1 LLEMAHTALT
11 AALAAAL
18 CLVRQADGHG
28 LLTNPAPRTGTNR
41 AGPNKGNVGPC
52 GTGGGNT
59 NAGAS
64 SMTVAAGE
72 TAALEWRIDANHGGP
87 CQINL
92 AATGAAI
99 NEPANNALTPLCQN
113 GACPAGAQVG
123 VENTNNNNNDPAN
136 GIFACAQNGGNDD
149 RTVTVPADAAPGPAV
164 LQWQWNG
171 DAMYYDCMDITIQ
184 AAEGTGG
191 GTNGGTDGEG
201 GGTTGGTTG
210 GNGPMIAGAIV
221 GVLLAYF
228 LYTHFCGG
236 SKAPPAPDG
245 YDQGYGQGGYDQGGY
260 DQGGYDQGGYDQG
273 GYDQGGYDQGYGA
286 PPPMAPRPGPPPMA
300 PRPGAGGYRPQPMA
314 PRPLPPRRY

>member
-1 LLEMAHTALT
+1 MVCTSSTGTSSTFDTWDLRASHAPQTQYSEYNKPRLGDNLLEMAHTALT

-171 DAMYYDCMDITIQ
+171 DAMYY
-184 AAEGTGG
+184 GTGAAL
-191 GTNGGTDGEG
+191 
-201 GGTTGGTTG
+201 
-210 GNGPMIAGAIV
+210 M
-221 GVLLAYF
+221 LL
-228 LYTHFCGG
+228 LLLT
-236 SKAPPAPDG
+236 
-245 YDQGYGQGGYDQGGY
+245 
-260 DQGGYDQGGYDQG
+260 
-273 GYDQGGYDQGYGA
+273 
-286 PPPMAPRPGPPPMA
+286 
-300 PRPGAGGYRPQPMA
+300 
-314 PRPLPPRRY
+314 